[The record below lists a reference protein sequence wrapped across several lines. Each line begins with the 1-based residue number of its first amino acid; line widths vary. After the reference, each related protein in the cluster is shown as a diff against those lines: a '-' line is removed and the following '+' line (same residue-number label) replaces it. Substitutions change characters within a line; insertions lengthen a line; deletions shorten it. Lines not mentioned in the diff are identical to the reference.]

1 MQTGQQFGGSG
12 EGIRFDS
19 QVQEGNA
26 GSESDSTE
34 GDVILGVVSI
44 GSHDTIGAGG
54 RRCGYVMGLVDL
66 TGKKY
71 YVDISEN
78 TYRDI
83 VDVYV
88 AAVRGYEAVDQHT
101 PAPVGKDPTGSPEE
115 IERMKSVLEQ
125 TTSTDAM
132 RKLGFISDDG
142 VAQSRTVDPVD
153 DILAMASDE
162 SDDYEDPGEESFQE
176 GVEGL

>member
-1 MQTGQQFGGSG
+1 MQTGQQFGGPG
-12 EGIRFDS
+12 EGVRFDS

-26 GSESDSTE
+26 GSEPDSTE

-44 GSHDTIGAGG
+44 GSHDTIGASG

-71 YVDISEN
+71 YVDISES

-88 AAVRGYEAVDQHT
+88 TAVRSYETTEQR
-101 PAPVGKDPTGSPEE
+101 PQAPVGKDPTGSPEE
-115 IERMKSVLEQ
+115 IERMRSMLEQ
-125 TTSTDAM
+125 SSSADAM
-132 RKLGFISDDG
+132 RKLGFISEDD
-142 VAQSRTVDPVD
+142 VVHSRTVDPVD

-162 SDDYEDPGEESFQE
+162 SDYEDPGEESFQE
-176 GVEGL
+176 DVEGL